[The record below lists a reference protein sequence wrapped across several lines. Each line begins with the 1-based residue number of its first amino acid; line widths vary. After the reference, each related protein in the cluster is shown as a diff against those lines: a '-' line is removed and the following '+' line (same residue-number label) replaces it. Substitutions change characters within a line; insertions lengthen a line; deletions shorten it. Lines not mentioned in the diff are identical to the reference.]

1 MVDCGV
7 FDISCGSIIV
17 NTTIKISND
26 KNYSPT
32 NAAPANTEEF
42 LSQIS
47 GIRNANEFGKFEMKT
62 ICHLPFVICHLP
74 FVISHLLY
82 LHSGQ

>member
-62 ICHLPFVICHLP
+62 ITLVSICHLP
-74 FVISHLLY
+74 FVIGHLLF